1 MSLILRQLIEKEI
14 SRLHVLTG
22 IAILTLVLY
31 AGISRRTFREWQ
43 SRKETENQHNGHI
56 PREHWTTPEEE
67 TAIIGYCSQR
77 MELGYRTLCWQMVDA
92 SIAAVSP
99 ATVYNVLKRCGLSKK
114 WAELGE
120 EGKKGFDQPQSI
132 HEQWH
137 ADYSY
142 VRVCGNFYYFV
153 SVMDGYS
160 RKILTWGLYPSM
172 EGLWAEVELA
182 KAKELYP
189 FARPR
194 IITDNGSQFISKDF
208 RELLS
213 LLEIE
218 HTLTSPGH
226 PQSNGKLERFHR
238 TFKCEHV
245 RKSAFLSYEDAQER
259 MGKWIKYYNEQ
270 RLHGALLYLPPED
283 VFQGLKDKRL
293 AERKN
298 KMYTACVNRRNYWQS
313 LTSDSEPPYKT
324 ILKTASPA

>member
-1 MSLILRQLIEKEI
+1 MSLTIRQLIEKEI
-14 SRLHVLTG
+14 NRLHILTG
-22 IAILTLVLY
+22 IAILTLAVY
-31 AGISRRTFREWQ
+31 AGINRRTFHEWQ
-43 SRKETENQHNGHI
+43 NRKEVENQHNGQI

-67 TAIIGYCSQR
+67 AAIINYCKDR

-92 SIAAVSP
+92 NIAVVSP
-99 ATVYNVLKRCGLSKK
+99 ATVYNVLKRGCLGKK

-120 EGKKGFDQPQSI
+120 DSKKGFEQPKSV

-142 VRVCGNFYYFV
+142 VRICGVFYYFV

-160 RKILTWGLYPSM
+160 RKILTWGLYQSM

-189 FARPR
+189 FAKPR

-208 RELLS
+208 RELAA

-238 TFKCEHV
+238 TFKCEHI
-245 RKSAFLSYEDAQER
+245 RQSAFFGYEDAKER
-259 MGKWIKYYNEQ
+259 IGKWIMHYNEQ
-270 RLHGALLYLPPED
+270 RLHGALFYLPPED
-283 VFQGLKDKRL
+283 IFQGLKEKRL

-298 KMYTACVNRRNYWQS
+298 KIYTACINRRKYWQS
-313 LTSDSEPPYKT
+313 LVTNSEPPYK
-324 ILKTASPA
+324 PM

>member
-1 MSLILRQLIEKEI
+1 MSLAIRQLIEKEI
-14 SRLHVLTG
+14 NRLHVLTG
-22 IAILTLVLY
+22 IAVLTLAVY
-31 AGISRRTFREWQ
+31 AGVSRRTYREWQ
-43 SRKETENQHNGHI
+43 SRNEEENRHNGHI
-56 PREHWTTPEEE
+56 PRDHWTTPEEE
-67 TAIIGYCSQR
+67 AAIIGYCGER

-92 SIAAVSP
+92 DIAAVSP
-99 ATVYNVLKRCGLSKK
+99 ATVYNVLKRGGLTKK

-120 EGKKGFDQPQSI
+120 DAKKGFEQPKAV

-137 ADYSY
+137 ADFSY
-142 VRVCGNFYYFV
+142 VRVCGIFYYFV

-160 RKILTWGLYPSM
+160 RKILTWGLYTSM

-182 KAKELYP
+182 KAKGLYP

-208 RELLS
+208 RELAA

-245 RKSAFLSYEDAQER
+245 RQSAYLSYEDAKER
-259 MGKWIKYYNEQ
+259 MGKWINYYNEY
-270 RLHGALLYLPPED
+270 RLHAALFYLPPED
-283 VFQGLKDKRL
+283 VFQGLKEKRL
-293 AERKN
+293 AERRE
-298 KMYTACVNRRNYWQS
+298 KMHTAYISRRNYWKS
-313 LTSDSEPPYKT
+313 LTDNSEPPYK
-324 ILKTASPA
+324 PA